1 MTKEEFEFRKKQVYM
16 VSEEDAMKATAKMM
30 SEDGNMVSE
39 MLKEQPALAL
49 LVPVIGIELWNAIVE
64 MKQEEAQDTVND
76 IMASI
81 LASDKEDK

>member
-16 VSEEDAMKATAKMM
+16 VSEEDIMKATASMM
-30 SEDGNMVSE
+30 SKEGSAVSE
-39 MLKEQPALAL
+39 MLKDQPLLAL
-49 LVPVIGIELWNAIVE
+49 LVPVVSVELWNAVVE

-81 LASDKEDK
+81 LASNKEDK